1 VKADPFPIGSVLK
14 NPKRFVVPIYQRT
27 YTWKIQPHLES
38 FFDQVKAK
46 AEERL
51 NGNGHFPHYMGAVLV
66 IPRGAYS
73 FGRMEVLDV
82 VDGQQRLTTFQIFL
96 AALRDLARTLGQIQ
110 TADLLGSLLFNPEGP
125 QLHERIERYK
135 LYPTAY
141 DRKLYCD
148 LIDLD
153 WDTLRKK
160 YPDSF
165 YKNGRV
171 LENAELL
178 LRAWGFL
185 RTEAEAFIGSTEE
198 QSRIDTGGE
207 GSSSMTV
214 TRTNV
219 PLGAFRGQKSLIVSY
234 LNEAPGPV
242 TLDQIV
248 TDLTPTYEPLINDW
262 VKTEA
267 GGVRGSIRYHLR
279 TLQELGQV
287 ELGSGKDT
295 PMPASAPK
303 STLDEETRAARLN
316 ALSAALLESFQVIVI
331 TLDERD
337 DAQVI
342 FETLNA
348 GGEPL
353 AAMDLVRNDVFHRAV
368 RAGENVEVLMENR
381 WRTFEEPF
389 WKVLG
394 VRGRIKKP
402 RIDFFLSDTLAA
414 ETGREILLTELY
426 ARYKSFVVER
436 KFVSVD
442 SELETLLRHAPTYRK
457 LVEPTGESALAEVG
471 RELGF
476 FDVTTAYP
484 LIFVIQASDAPEE
497 EKSALYQLIVSY
509 VVRRMLCGLTAK
521 NYNKTFL
528 RLADQLRMEGV
539 SIAHGTAAFAALDGD
554 TVRFP
559 KDAEFRGAISTRRQ
573 YGNIQQYRLQ
583 HILAKLEGE
592 ARDKFDEA
600 TSLPDD
606 LTIEHV
612 LPDTWWEHWTLP
624 DGTQAAAD
632 LVTGMSESQLKLI
645 AEREAL
651 KHTLGNLTLLT
662 DARNP
667 SLGNLGFAAKRLK
680 LQVSLLKLNHEIA
693 VMPDWTEER
702 IRTRAIRLSD
712 LAIKIWPALG
722 PAS

>member
-1 VKADPFPIGSVLK
+1 LKADPFQIGDVLK

-27 YTWKIQPHLES
+27 FAWKIRPHLET
-38 FFDQVKAK
+38 FFDQVEAK

-51 NGNGHFPHYMGAVLV
+51 NGTGRFPHYMGAVLV

-96 AALRDLARTLGQIQ
+96 AALRDLARTLDQSQ
-110 TADLLGSLLFNPEGP
+110 TADLLGSLLLNSEGP
-125 QLHERIERYK
+125 QVHDWIERYK

-141 DRKLYCD
+141 DRKLYFD
-148 LIDLD
+148 LVDLD
-153 WDTLRKK
+153 WEGLRKK
-160 YPDSF
+160 YPDAF
-165 YKNGRV
+165 YKNGKV
-171 LENAELL
+171 LESAELP

-185 RTEAEAFIGSTEE
+185 RTEAEAFINTT
-198 QSRIDTGGE
+198 DGE
-207 GSSSMTV
+207 
-214 TRTNV
+214 
-219 PLGAFRGQKSLIVSY
+219 
-234 LNEAPGPV
+234 
-242 TLDQIV
+242 
-248 TDLTPTYEPLINDW
+248 TP
-262 VKTEA
+262 
-267 GGVRGSIRYHLR
+267 
-279 TLQELGQV
+279 
-287 ELGSGKDT
+287 
-295 PMPASAPK
+295 
-303 STLDEETRAARLN
+303 AARLN
-316 ALSAALLESFQVIVI
+316 ALSAALLEDFQVIAI
-331 TLDERD
+331 TLDEHD

-353 AAMDLVRNDVFHRAV
+353 AAMDLVRNDVFHRAA

-389 WKVLG
+389 WKELG
-394 VRGRIKKP
+394 IRGRIKKP

-426 ARYKSFVVER
+426 AHYKSFVVER
-436 KFVSVD
+436 KFASVD

-457 LVEPTGESALAEVG
+457 LVEPTGQSALAEVG
-471 RELGF
+471 RQLAVL
-476 FDVTTAYP
+476 DVTTAYP
-484 LIFVIQASDAPEE
+484 LVFVIQASDAPEE

-521 NYNKTFL
+521 NYNNVFL
-528 RLADQLRMEGV
+528 RLGAQLRTDGV
-539 SIAHGTAAFAALDGD
+539 SLATGASALAALDGD

-559 KDAEFRGAISTRRQ
+559 NDAELREAISSRRQ
-573 YGNIQQYRLQ
+573 YGNIQQHRLR
-583 HILAKLEGE
+583 HILCQLERE

-612 LPDTWWEHWTLP
+612 LPDAWREHWLLP

-632 LVTGMSESQLKLI
+632 LMTGMSEAQLKLI

-667 SLGNLGFAAKRLK
+667 SLGNLDFAAKQVK
-680 LQVSLLKLNHEIA
+680 LRKSLLKLNHEIA
-693 VMPDWTEER
+693 EMANWTEER
-702 IRTRAIRLSD
+702 IRTRATRLSD
-712 LAIKIWPALG
+712 LAIKVWPALD

>member
-1 VKADPFPIGSVLK
+1 LKADPFQIGDVLK

-27 YTWKIQPHLES
+27 YAWKIRPHLET
-38 FFDQVKAK
+38 FFDQVEAK

-51 NGNGHFPHYMGAVLV
+51 NGNGQFPHYMGAVLV

-96 AALRDLARTLGQIQ
+96 AALRDLARTLDQSQ
-110 TADLLGSLLFNPEGP
+110 TADLLGSLLLNPEGP
-125 QLHERIERYK
+125 QVHDRIERYK

-148 LIDLD
+148 LVDLD
-153 WDTLRKK
+153 WNGLRKK
-160 YPDSF
+160 YPDAF
-165 YKNGRV
+165 YKNGKV
-171 LENAELL
+171 LESAELP

-185 RTEAEAFIGSTEE
+185 RTEAEAFINT
-198 QSRIDTGGE
+198 
-207 GSSSMTV
+207 
-214 TRTNV
+214 TN
-219 PLGAFRGQKSLIVSY
+219 R
-234 LNEAPGPV
+234 ETPV
-242 TLDQIV
+242 
-248 TDLTPTYEPLINDW
+248 
-262 VKTEA
+262 
-267 GGVRGSIRYHLR
+267 
-279 TLQELGQV
+279 
-287 ELGSGKDT
+287 
-295 PMPASAPK
+295 
-303 STLDEETRAARLN
+303 ARLN
-316 ALSAALLESFQVIVI
+316 ALSAALLEDFQVIAI
-331 TLDERD
+331 TLDEHD
-337 DAQVI
+337 DAQEI

-353 AAMDLVRNDVFHRAV
+353 AAMDLVRNDVFHRAT

-389 WKVLG
+389 WKELG
-394 VRGRIKKP
+394 IRGRIKKP

-436 KFVSVD
+436 KFANVD

-457 LVEPTGESALAEVG
+457 LVEPTGQSALPEVG
-471 RELGF
+471 RELAVL
-476 FDVTTAYP
+476 DVTTAYP
-484 LIFVIQASDAPEE
+484 LVFVIQASDAPEDD
-497 EKSALYQLIVSY
+497 KSGLYQLIVSY

-521 NYNKTFL
+521 NYNKVFL
-528 RLADQLRMEGV
+528 RLGGQLRTDGV
-539 SIAHGTAAFAALDGD
+539 SLATGAAAFAALDGD
-554 TVRFP
+554 TGRFP
-559 KDAEFRGAISTRRQ
+559 DNTELRSAISSRRQ
-573 YGNIQQYRLQ
+573 YGNIQQHRLR
-583 HILAKLEGE
+583 HILCQLERE

-600 TSLPDD
+600 NSLPDD

-612 LPDTWWEHWTLP
+612 LPDAWREHWPLP

-667 SLGNLGFAAKRLK
+667 SLGNLDFATKQVK
-680 LQVSLLKLNHEIA
+680 LRKSLLKLNHEIA
-693 VMPDWTEER
+693 EMPNWTEER
-702 IRTRAIRLSD
+702 IRTRATRLSD
-712 LAIKIWPALG
+712 LAIKVWPALD

>member
-1 VKADPFPIGSVLK
+1 LRADPFQIGDLLK
-14 NPKRFVVPIYQRT
+14 NSKRFVVPIYQRT
-27 YTWKIQPHLES
+27 YAWKIKPHLES
-38 FFDQVKAK
+38 FFDQVEAK
-46 AEERL
+46 AAERL

-96 AALRDLARTLGQIQ
+96 AALRDLARTLGQSQ
-110 TADLLGSLLFNPEGP
+110 TADLLGSLLLNPEGP

-153 WDTLRKK
+153 WDGLRKK
-160 YPDSF
+160 YPDAF
-165 YKNGRV
+165 YKNGKV

-185 RTEAEAFIGSTEE
+185 RAEAEAFI
-198 QSRIDTGGE
+198 
-207 GSSSMTV
+207 
-214 TRTNV
+214 
-219 PLGAFRGQKSLIVSY
+219 
-234 LNEAPGPV
+234 
-242 TLDQIV
+242 
-248 TDLTPTYEPLINDW
+248 
-262 VKTEA
+262 
-267 GGVRGSIRYHLR
+267 
-279 TLQELGQV
+279 
-287 ELGSGKDT
+287 
-295 PMPASAPK
+295 SA
-303 STLDEETRAARLN
+303 DNEETRAARLS
-316 ALSAALLESFQVIVI
+316 ALSAALLEDFQVIAI
-331 TLDERD
+331 TLDEHD

-353 AAMDLVRNDVFHRAV
+353 AAMDLVRNDVFHRAT
-368 RAGENVEVLMENR
+368 RGGENVEVLMESR

-389 WKVLG
+389 WKELG
-394 VRGRIKKP
+394 IRGRIRKP

-414 ETGREILLTELY
+414 ETGKEILLTELY

-436 KFVSVD
+436 KFASVD

-457 LVEPTGESALAEVG
+457 LVEPVGQTALAEVG
-471 RELGF
+471 RELAVL
-476 FDVTTAYP
+476 DVTTTYP
-484 LIFVIQASDAPEE
+484 LVFVIQASDVPEE
-497 EKSALYQLIVSY
+497 EKAALYKLIVSY

-521 NYNKTFL
+521 NYNNVFL
-528 RLADQLRMEGV
+528 RLGGQLRTDGVFLAAGV
-539 SIAHGTAAFAALDGD
+539 SAFGALDGD

-559 KDAEFRGAISTRRQ
+559 DNTEFRNAISSRRQ
-573 YGNIQQYRLQ
+573 YGSIQQHRLR
-583 HILAKLEGE
+583 HILCQLERE

-612 LPDTWWEHWTLP
+612 LPDAWSEHWLLP

-632 LVTGMSESQLKLI
+632 LVTGMSVSQLKFI

-662 DARNP
+662 DTRNP
-667 SLGNLGFAAKRLK
+667 SLGNLDFAAKQVK
-680 LQVSLLKLNHEIA
+680 LRKSLLKLNHEIA
-693 VMPDWTEER
+693 DAPNWTEER
-702 IRTRAIRLSD
+702 IRARAARLSD
-712 LAIKIWPALG
+712 LAIRVWPALS